1 MSILKLNPSC
11 KDYLWGGRRLID
23 EFGKD
28 FSGNILAETWEISCH
43 KDGLSTISSG
53 AENGKTLLTYIEENG
68 KHCLGRNASSFEY
81 FPILVKL
88 IDAKDYL
95 SIQVHPDDSY
105 ALKHEHQYGKTEM
118 WYVVDAKEDA
128 FLYYGF
134 SKTVSKEE
142 LKERI
147 QNNTLLEVL
156 NKVPVKKGDSFF
168 IEPGT
173 IHAIGKDILIA
184 EIQQNSNVTYRVYDY
199 GRVDANGKGRE
210 LHIDKAVDVINRK
223 QCLQSKK
230 FDSHLAD
237 CNYFTV
243 DKIVIDQTYKDT
255 VTTDSFVGLLF
266 VEGEGS
272 LLDTCSTLDY
282 KKGDAF
288 FIPSQEMDY
297 EIKGTGVALR
307 ITIPSGFTS

>member
-1 MSILKLNPSC
+1 MSILKLTPSC
-11 KDYLWGGRRLID
+11 KDYIWGGRRLIE

-28 FSGNILAETWEISCH
+28 FSGDVLAETWEISCH
-43 KDGLSTISSG
+43 KDGLSTISNDDN
-53 AENGKTLLTYIEENG
+53 AGKTLLNYIQEKG
-68 KHCLGRNASSFEY
+68 TQCLGTNASPFEY

-105 ALKHEHQYGKTEM
+105 ALEHEHQYGKTEM
-118 WYVVDAKEDA
+118 WYVVDAKEGA

-134 SKTVSKEE
+134 SKSVSKEE

-147 QNNTLLEVL
+147 HNNTLLEVL
-156 NKVPVKKGDSFF
+156 NKVPVKKGDTFF

-199 GRVDANGKGRE
+199 GRVDANGNGRE

-223 QCLQSKK
+223 QYVESQKS
-230 FDSHLAD
+230 DSHLAN
-237 CNYFTV
+237 CKYFTV
-243 DKIVIDQTYKDT
+243 DKMILDGTYTEK
-255 VTTDSFVGLLF
+255 VTNASFVGLLF
-266 VEGEGS
+266 VEGNGS
-272 LLDTCSTLDY
+272 ILDSDTNLDF
-282 KKGDAF
+282 KKGDSF
-288 FIPSQEMDY
+288 FIPANEETY
-297 EIKGTGVALR
+297 TIKGTGVALK
-307 ITIPSGFTS
+307 ITLPSPC

>member
-1 MSILKLNPSC
+1 MSILKLTPSC
-11 KDYLWGGRRLID
+11 KDYIWGGRRLIE

-28 FSGNILAETWEISCH
+28 FSGDVLAETWEISCH
-43 KDGLSTISSG
+43 KDGLSTISNDDN
-53 AENGKTLLTYIEENG
+53 AGKTLLNYIQEKG
-68 KHCLGRNASSFEY
+68 TQCLGTNASPFEY

-105 ALKHEHQYGKTEM
+105 ALEHEHQYGKTEM
-118 WYVVDAKEDA
+118 WYVVDAKEGA

-134 SKTVSKEE
+134 SKSVSKEE

-156 NKVPVKKGDSFF
+156 NKVPVKKGDTFF

-199 GRVDANGKGRE
+199 GRVDANGNGRE

-223 QCLQSKK
+223 QYVESQKS
-230 FDSHLAD
+230 DSHLAD
-237 CNYFTV
+237 CKYFTV
-243 DKIVIDQTYKDT
+243 DKMILDGTYTEK
-255 VTTDSFVGLLF
+255 VTNASFVGLLF
-266 VEGEGS
+266 VEGNGS
-272 LLDTCSTLDY
+272 ILDSDTNLDF
-282 KKGDAF
+282 KKGDSF
-288 FIPSQEMDY
+288 FIPANEETY
-297 EIKGTGVALR
+297 TIKGTGVALK
-307 ITIPSGFTS
+307 ITLPSPC

>member
-1 MSILKLNPSC
+1 MSILKLSPSC
-11 KDYLWGGRRLID
+11 KDYIWGGRRLIE
-23 EFGKD
+23 EFGKE
-28 FSGNILAETWEISCH
+28 FSGDVLAETWEISCH
-43 KDGLSTISSG
+43 KDGLSTISTG
-53 AENGKTLLTYIEENG
+53 EYKGKTLLTYIQEHG
-68 KHCLGRNASSFEY
+68 TQCLGTNAASFEY

-88 IDAKDYL
+88 IDAKDDL

-105 ALKHEHQYGKTEM
+105 ALKHENQYGKTEM
-118 WYVVDAKEDA
+118 WYVVDAKEGA

-147 QNNTLLEVL
+147 RNNTLLEVL
-156 NKVPVKKGDSFF
+156 HKVSVKKGDTFF

-199 GRVDANGKGRE
+199 GRVDANGNGRE
-210 LHIDKAVDVINRK
+210 LHIDKAVDVINRNHG
-223 QCLQSKK
+223 LQSKK

-237 CNYFTV
+237 CDYFTV
-243 DKIVIDQTYKDT
+243 DKIILDQPYTGK
-255 VTTDSFVGLLF
+255 VTGESFVGFLF

-272 LLDTCSTLDY
+272 ILDSDTNLDF

-288 FIPSQEMDY
+288 FIPAKEGTY
-297 EIKGTGVALR
+297 TITGTGVALK
-307 ITIPSGFTS
+307 ITLPSPH

>member
-1 MSILKLNPSC
+1 MSILKLTPSC
-11 KDYLWGGRRLID
+11 KDYIWGGRRLIE

-28 FSGNILAETWEISCH
+28 FSGDVLAETWEISCH
-43 KDGLSTISSG
+43 KDGLSTISNDDN
-53 AENGKTLLTYIEENG
+53 AGKTLLNYIQEKG
-68 KHCLGRNASSFEY
+68 TQCLGTNASPFEY

-105 ALKHEHQYGKTEM
+105 ALEHEHQYGKTEM
-118 WYVVDAKEDA
+118 WYVVDAKEGA

-134 SKTVSKEE
+134 SKSVSKEE

-156 NKVPVKKGDSFF
+156 NKVPVKKGDTFF

-199 GRVDANGKGRE
+199 GRVDANGNGRE

-223 QCLQSKK
+223 QYVESQKS
-230 FDSHLAD
+230 DSHLAN
-237 CNYFTV
+237 CKYFTV
-243 DKIVIDQTYKDT
+243 DKMILDGTYTEK
-255 VTTDSFVGLLF
+255 VTNDSFVGLLF
-266 VEGEGS
+266 VEGNGS
-272 LLDTCSTLDY
+272 ILDSDTNLDF
-282 KKGDAF
+282 KKGDSF
-288 FIPSQEMDY
+288 FIPANEETY
-297 EIKGTGVALR
+297 TIKGTGVALK
-307 ITIPSGFTS
+307 ITLPSPC

>member
-1 MSILKLNPSC
+1 MSILKLTPSC
-11 KDYLWGGRRLID
+11 KDYIWGGRRLIE

-28 FSGNILAETWEISCH
+28 FSGDVLAETWEISCH
-43 KDGLSTISSG
+43 KDGLSTISNDDN
-53 AENGKTLLTYIEENG
+53 AGKTLLNYIQEKG
-68 KHCLGRNASSFEY
+68 TQCLGTNASPFEY

-105 ALKHEHQYGKTEM
+105 ALEHEHQYGKTEM
-118 WYVVDAKEDA
+118 WYVVDAKEGA

-134 SKTVSKEE
+134 SKSVSKEE

-156 NKVPVKKGDSFF
+156 NKVPVKKGDTFF

-199 GRVDANGKGRE
+199 GRVDANGNGRE

-223 QCLQSKK
+223 QYVESQKS
-230 FDSHLAD
+230 DSHLAN
-237 CNYFTV
+237 CKYFTV
-243 DKIVIDQTYKDT
+243 DKMILDGTYTEK
-255 VTTDSFVGLLF
+255 VTNASFVGLLF
-266 VEGEGS
+266 VEGNGS
-272 LLDTCSTLDY
+272 ILDSDTNLDF
-282 KKGDAF
+282 KKGDSF
-288 FIPSQEMDY
+288 FIPANEETY
-297 EIKGTGVALR
+297 TIKGTGVALK
-307 ITIPSGFTS
+307 ITLPSPC

>member
-1 MSILKLNPSC
+1 MSILKLTPSC
-11 KDYLWGGRRLID
+11 KDYIWGGRRLIE

-28 FSGNILAETWEISCH
+28 FSGDVLAETWEISCH
-43 KDGLSTISSG
+43 KDGLSTISNG
-53 AENGKTLLTYIEENG
+53 DYAGKTLLNYIQEKG
-68 KHCLGRNASSFEY
+68 TQCLGTNASPFEY

-105 ALKHEHQYGKTEM
+105 ALEHEHQYGKTEM
-118 WYVVDAKEDA
+118 WYVVDAKEGA

-134 SKTVSKEE
+134 SKSVSKEE

-156 NKVPVKKGDSFF
+156 NKVPVKKGDTFF

-199 GRVDANGKGRE
+199 GRVDANGNGRE

-223 QCLQSKK
+223 QYVESQKS
-230 FDSHLAD
+230 DSHLAN
-237 CNYFTV
+237 CKYFTV
-243 DKIVIDQTYKDT
+243 DKMILDGTYTEK
-255 VTTDSFVGLLF
+255 VTNDSFVGLLF
-266 VEGEGS
+266 VEGNGS
-272 LLDTCSTLDY
+272 ILDSDTNLDF
-282 KKGDAF
+282 KKGDSF
-288 FIPSQEMDY
+288 FIPANEETY
-297 EIKGTGVALR
+297 TIKGTGVALK
-307 ITIPSGFTS
+307 ITLPSPC

>member
-1 MSILKLNPSC
+1 MKILKLKPSC
-11 KDYLWGGRRLID
+11 KDYLWGGRRLIE

-28 FSGNILAETWEISCH
+28 FAGDILAETWEISCH
-43 KDGLSTISSG
+43 KDGLSTISNG
-53 AENGKTLLTYIEENG
+53 DDKEKTLLAYIQENGKE
-68 KHCLGRNASSFEY
+68 CLGSNASSYTE

-88 IDAKDYL
+88 IDARDDL
-95 SIQVHPDDSY
+95 SIQVHPSDSY
-105 ALKHEHQYGKTEM
+105 ALEHENQYGKTEM
-118 WYVVDAKEDA
+118 WYVVDAKEGA

-210 LHIDKAVDVINRK
+210 LHIAKAVDVINRK

-243 DKIVIDQTYKDT
+243 DKIVIDQTYRDT

-272 LLDTCSTLDY
+272 LLDSSTTLDY

-288 FIPSQEMDY
+288 FIPAQERNY
-297 EIKGTGVALR
+297 EIKGTGVALK
-307 ITIPSGFTS
+307 ITIPSPC

>member
-1 MSILKLNPSC
+1 MSILKLSPSC
-11 KDYLWGGRRLID
+11 KDYIWGGRRLIE
-23 EFGKD
+23 EFGKE
-28 FSGNILAETWEISCH
+28 FSGDVLAETWEISCH
-43 KDGLSTISSG
+43 KDGLSTISTG
-53 AENGKTLLTYIEENG
+53 EYKGKTLLTYIQEQG
-68 KHCLGRNASSFEY
+68 TQCLGTNAASFEY

-88 IDAKDYL
+88 IDAKDDL

-105 ALKHEHQYGKTEM
+105 ALKHENQYGKTEM
-118 WYVVDAKEDA
+118 WYVVDAKEGA

-147 QNNTLLEVL
+147 RNNTLLEVL
-156 NKVPVKKGDSFF
+156 HKVSVKKGDTFF

-199 GRVDANGKGRE
+199 GRVDANGNGRE
-210 LHIDKAVDVINRK
+210 LHIDKAVDVINRNHG
-223 QCLQSKK
+223 LQSKK

-237 CNYFTV
+237 CDYFTV
-243 DKIVIDQTYKDT
+243 DKIILDQPYTGK
-255 VTTDSFVGLLF
+255 VTDESFVGFLF

-272 LLDTCSTLDY
+272 ILDSDTNLDF

-288 FIPSQEMDY
+288 FIPAKEGTY
-297 EIKGTGVALR
+297 TITGTGVALK
-307 ITIPSGFTS
+307 ITLPSPH